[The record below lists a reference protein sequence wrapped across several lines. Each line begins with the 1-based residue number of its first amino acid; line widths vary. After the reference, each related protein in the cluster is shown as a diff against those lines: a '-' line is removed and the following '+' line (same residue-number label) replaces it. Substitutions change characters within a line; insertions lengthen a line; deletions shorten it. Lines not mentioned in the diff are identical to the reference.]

1 MSPFDNAR
9 YQRMLEGLEATEM
22 MLSEIRVDN
31 DKLRI
36 DSGYFAK
43 PMLLA
48 ERKIRDYTHGYDELG
63 LVFKRFV
70 KGIFDI
76 NADAYV
82 DAGVPFVRIQNL
94 KNGLIDSRGLAFLPE
109 EVHAAEAKTELIRD
123 S

>member
-48 ERKIRDYTHGYDELG
+48 ERKIRG
-63 LVFKRFV
+63 LHSRLRRTWF
-70 KGIFDI
+70 
-76 NADAYV
+76 
-82 DAGVPFVRIQNL
+82 GV
-94 KNGLIDSRGLAFLPE
+94 
-109 EVHAAEAKTELIRD
+109 
-123 S
+123 

>member
-43 PMLLA
+43 SMLLA
-48 ERKIRDYTHGYDELG
+48 DQKIRDYAHGCDELG
-63 LVFKRFV
+63 SVFSRFV
-70 KGIFDI
+70 KG
-76 NADAYV
+76 V
-82 DAGVPFVRIQNL
+82 
-94 KNGLIDSRGLAFLPE
+94 S
-109 EVHAAEAKTELIRD
+109 
-123 S
+123 